1 MLLLIHEIIFVFLL
15 SLDQALQLVH
25 GVIFVFGSVF
35 VLSLDR
41 VVLSSMLL
49 FLSLAL
55 SLDQVLLVLDVKL
68 IFKTKAIKM
77 SSYQMFSYQ
86 RDGCTG
92 RETNFNGRLR

>member
-1 MLLLIHEIIFVFLL
+1 MLLIHEIIFVFRL
-15 SLDQALQLVH
+15 SLDQVVLLVH
-25 GVIFVFGSVF
+25 VVNSVFGSLF

-41 VVLSSMLL
+41 VVLCSMLL

-77 SSYQMFSYQ
+77 SSYQMLSYP
-86 RDGCTG
+86 RDGCIG
-92 RETNFNGRLR
+92 RKTNFDGRLR